1 MAKIL
6 IADDSDTDL
15 AYLLEILSDLP
26 HQVVSV
32 RDGAQVEEKVKN
44 ERFDLFILDVIMP
57 GKNGFQVCRGLKKH
71 PATAAVPVILT
82 TSKSADSDKFWG
94 QKQGA
99 DVYLCKPYTPEQL
112 LAAVNTF
119 LSC

>member
-15 AYLLEILSDLP
+15 AYLLEVLSDLP
-26 HQVVSV
+26 HQITCA
-32 RDGAQVEEKVKN
+32 RDGVEVEEKVKN
-44 ERFDLFILDVIMP
+44 DSFDLFILDVVMP
-57 GKNGFQVCRGLKKH
+57 GKNGFQVCRGLKKN
-71 PATAAVPVILT
+71 PATAKVPVILT

-99 DVYLCKPYTPEQL
+99 EVYLTKPYTPEQL
-112 LAAVNTF
+112 LDAVRSF
-119 LSC
+119 LN